1 MLTKNPAREKNDSS
15 RSVFSVLGPGIL
27 YAASAV
33 GVSHLIQGTRAGA
46 DYGLQLSFIIIIAC
60 FFKYP
65 CIRFGGDYAA
75 ATGQSLISNYRS
87 QGWWAFGIYSV
98 AQIISMVFVIAA
110 ISLFTQGLIQVALDF
125 EMNPILGVSLL
136 LGIVA
141 VILLTG
147 HYRLLETV
155 SKFIVAIFSILI
167 LLAVVLVAG
176 KIDWSFSKFLLPPID
191 VPMLLYMVAM
201 VGFMPTPTDASV
213 VQSLWTCARAE
224 EKGQLPSPSDAK
236 LDFNVGYIMSVVLA
250 LCFLV
255 LGTGVMHVSGTEL
268 ETSSVGFSRQLIELF
283 TETIGTW
290 SFPLISIATIFV
302 MLSTLIAVVDGM
314 TRVAVGIT
322 ESVLKEPSEKLYNIY
337 LGVLILLAILTLATM
352 LKSFTIFI
360 TITSVIVFVVSPILA
375 FLNHRAMWSDR
386 VPKDLQPG
394 ILLKYWSISGILFL
408 ILVTLTYLYFLL
420 FTVS

>member
-1 MLTKNPAREKNDSS
+1 MLFKNPARGKNDSS
-15 RSVFSVLGPGIL
+15 HSVFSVLGPGIL

-75 ATGQSLISNYRS
+75 ATGKSLISNYRS
-87 QGWWAFGIYSV
+87 QGWWAFSIYSV

-110 ISLFTQGLIQVALDF
+110 ISLFTQGLIQVALNF

-136 LGIVA
+136 LGIVTI
-141 VILLTG
+141 ILLTG
-147 HYRLLETV
+147 HYRFLETV

-176 KIDWSFSKFLLPPID
+176 KIDWSFSNVLLPPIN

-201 VGFMPTPTDASV
+201 IGFMPTPTDASV

-224 EKGQLPSPSDAK
+224 EKGNLPSPSDAK

-255 LGTGVMHVSGTEL
+255 LGAGVMYVPGTEL

-322 ESVLKEPSEKLYNIY
+322 ESVFKEPSEKLYNIY
-337 LGVLILLAILTLATM
+337 LGVLTLLAILILATM

-360 TITSVIVFVVSPILA
+360 NITSVIVFVVSPILA
-375 FLNHRAMWSDR
+375 FLNHRAMWSNL
-386 VPKDLQPG
+386 VPKDLQPSSVM
-394 ILLKYWSISGILFL
+394 KYWSISGIVFL
-408 ILVTLTYLYFLL
+408 ILVTLTYLYFWL
-420 FTVS
+420 FNVS

>member
-1 MLTKNPAREKNDSS
+1 
-15 RSVFSVLGPGIL
+15 
-27 YAASAV
+27 
-33 GVSHLIQGTRAGA
+33 
-46 DYGLQLSFIIIIAC
+46 
-60 FFKYP
+60 
-65 CIRFGGDYAA
+65 
-75 ATGQSLISNYRS
+75 
-87 QGWWAFGIYSV
+87 
-98 AQIISMVFVIAA
+98 
-110 ISLFTQGLIQVALDF
+110 
-125 EMNPILGVSLL
+125 
-136 LGIVA
+136 
-141 VILLTG
+141 
-147 HYRLLETV
+147 
-155 SKFIVAIFSILI
+155 
-167 LLAVVLVAG
+167 
-176 KIDWSFSKFLLPPID
+176 
-191 VPMLLYMVAM
+191 MLLYMVAM

-420 FTVS
+420 VNVS

>member
-1 MLTKNPAREKNDSS
+1 MFNKNPAREKNEPS
-15 RSVFSVLGPGIL
+15 RSVFSILGPGIL

-33 GVSHLIQGTRAGA
+33 GVSPLIQGTRAGA
-46 DYGLQLSFIIIIAC
+46 DYGLPLSFIIIITC
-60 FFKYP
+60 IFKYP

-110 ISLFTQGLIQVALDF
+110 ISLFTQGLLQVALDF
-125 EMNPILGVSLL
+125 EMHPILGVSLL

-141 VILLTG
+141 IILLTG
-147 HYRLLETV
+147 HYRLLETI

-176 KIDWSFSKFLLPPID
+176 KIEWSFSNVLLPPIN

-201 VGFMPTPTDASV
+201 IGFMPTPTDASV

-224 EKGQLPSPSDAK
+224 EKGQLPSPSDAI

-255 LGTGVMHVSGTEL
+255 LGAGVMHVPGTEL

-283 TETIGTW
+283 TETIGSW
-290 SFPLISIATIFV
+290 SFPLISIAIIFV

-322 ESVLKEPSEKLYNIY
+322 ESVSRKPSEKRYNIY
-337 LGVLILLAILTLATM
+337 LGVLTLLAILTLATM

-360 TITSVIVFVVSPILA
+360 NITSVIVFVVSPILA

-386 VPKDLQPG
+386 VPKDLQPS
-394 ILLKYWSISGILFL
+394 ILLKYWSITGIVFL
-408 ILVTLTYLYFLL
+408 SLVTLTYFYVLL

>member
-1 MLTKNPAREKNDSS
+1 MLFKNPARGKNDSS
-15 RSVFSVLGPGIL
+15 HSVFSVLGPGIL

-75 ATGQSLISNYRS
+75 ATGKSLISNYRS

-110 ISLFTQGLIQVALDF
+110 ISLFTQGLIQVALNF

-136 LGIVA
+136 LGIVTI
-141 VILLTG
+141 ILLTG
-147 HYRLLETV
+147 HYRFLETV

-176 KIDWSFSKFLLPPID
+176 KIDWSFSNVLLPPIN

-201 VGFMPTPTDASV
+201 IGFMPTPTDASV

-224 EKGQLPSPSDAK
+224 EKGNLPSPSDAK

-255 LGTGVMHVSGTEL
+255 LGAGVMYVPGTEL

-322 ESVLKEPSEKLYNIY
+322 ESVFKEPSEKLYNIY
-337 LGVLILLAILTLATM
+337 LGVLTLLAILILATM

-360 TITSVIVFVVSPILA
+360 NITSVIVFVVSPILA
-375 FLNHRAMWSDR
+375 FLNHRAMWSDL
-386 VPKDLQPG
+386 VPKDLQPSPVM
-394 ILLKYWSISGILFL
+394 KYWSISGIVFL
-408 ILVTLTYLYFLL
+408 ILVTLTYLYFWL
-420 FTVS
+420 FNVS

>member
-1 MLTKNPAREKNDSS
+1 MLFKNPARGKNDSS
-15 RSVFSVLGPGIL
+15 HSVFSVLGPGIL

-75 ATGQSLISNYRS
+75 ATGKSLISNYHS

-110 ISLFTQGLIQVALDF
+110 ISLFTQGLIQVALNF

-136 LGIVA
+136 LGIVTI
-141 VILLTG
+141 ILLTG
-147 HYRLLETV
+147 HYRFLETV

-176 KIDWSFSKFLLPPID
+176 KIDWSFSNVLLPPIN

-201 VGFMPTPTDASV
+201 IGFMPTPTDASV

-224 EKGQLPSPSDAK
+224 EKGNLPSPSDAK

-255 LGTGVMHVSGTEL
+255 LGAGVMYVPGTEL

-322 ESVLKEPSEKLYNIY
+322 ESVFKEPSEKLYNIY
-337 LGVLILLAILTLATM
+337 LGVLTLLAILILATM

-360 TITSVIVFVVSPILA
+360 NITSVIVFVVSPILA
-375 FLNHRAMWSDR
+375 FLNHRAMWSDL
-386 VPKDLQPG
+386 VPKDLQPSSVM
-394 ILLKYWSISGILFL
+394 KYWSISGIVFL
-408 ILVTLTYLYFLL
+408 ILVTLTYLYFWL
-420 FTVS
+420 FNVS

>member
-1 MLTKNPAREKNDSS
+1 MFNKNPAREKNEPS
-15 RSVFSVLGPGIL
+15 RSVFSILGPGIL

-46 DYGLQLSFIIIIAC
+46 DYGLQLSLIIIIAC

-110 ISLFTQGLIQVALDF
+110 ISLFTQGLLQVALDF
-125 EMNPILGVSLL
+125 EMHPILGVSLL

-141 VILLTG
+141 IILLTG
-147 HYRLLETV
+147 HYRLLETI

-176 KIDWSFSKFLLPPID
+176 KIEWSFSNVLLPPIN

-213 VQSLWTCARAE
+213 VQSLWTCARSE
-224 EKGQLPSPSDAK
+224 EKGQLPSPSDAI

-255 LGTGVMHVSGTEL
+255 LGAGVMYVPGTEL

-283 TETIGTW
+283 TETIGSW

-322 ESVLKEPSEKLYNIY
+322 ESVSRKPSEKCYNIY
-337 LGVLILLAILTLATM
+337 LGVLTLLAILTLATM

-360 TITSVIVFVVSPILA
+360 NITSVIVFVISPILA
-375 FLNHRAMWSDR
+375 FLNHRAMWSDQ
-386 VPKDLQPG
+386 VPKDLQPS
-394 ILLKYWSISGILFL
+394 ILLKYWSITGIVFL
-408 ILVTLTYLYFLL
+408 ILVTLTYLYVLL

>member
-1 MLTKNPAREKNDSS
+1 LFNKNPAREKNEPS
-15 RSVFSVLGPGIL
+15 RSVFSILGPGIL

-46 DYGLQLSFIIIIAC
+46 DYGLQLSLIIIITC
-60 FFKYP
+60 IFKYP

-110 ISLFTQGLIQVALDF
+110 ISLFTQGLLQVALDF
-125 EMNPILGVSLL
+125 EMHPILGVSLL

-141 VILLTG
+141 IILLTG
-147 HYRLLETV
+147 HYRLLETI

-176 KIDWSFSKFLLPPID
+176 KIEWSFSNVLLPPIN

-201 VGFMPTPTDASV
+201 IGFMPTPTDASV

-224 EKGQLPSPSDAK
+224 EKGQLPSPSDAI

-255 LGTGVMHVSGTEL
+255 LGAGVMHVPGTEL

-283 TETIGTW
+283 TETIGSW
-290 SFPLISIATIFV
+290 SFPLISIAIIFV

-322 ESVLKEPSEKLYNIY
+322 ESVSRKPSEKRYNIY
-337 LGVLILLAILTLATM
+337 LGVLTLLAILTLATM

-360 TITSVIVFVVSPILA
+360 NITSVIVFVVSPILA

-386 VPKDLQPG
+386 VPKDLQPS
-394 ILLKYWSISGILFL
+394 ILLKYWSITGIVFL
-408 ILVTLTYLYFLL
+408 SLVTLTYFYVLL

>member
-1 MLTKNPAREKNDSS
+1 MLFKNPARGKNDSS
-15 RSVFSVLGPGIL
+15 HSVFSVLGPGIL

-75 ATGQSLISNYRS
+75 ATGKSLISNYHS

-110 ISLFTQGLIQVALDF
+110 ISLFTQGLIQVALNF

-136 LGIVA
+136 LGIVTI
-141 VILLTG
+141 ILLTG
-147 HYRLLETV
+147 HYRFLETV

-176 KIDWSFSKFLLPPID
+176 KIDWSFSNVLLPPIN

-201 VGFMPTPTDASV
+201 IGFMPTPTDASV

-224 EKGQLPSPSDAK
+224 EKGNLPSPSDAK

-255 LGTGVMHVSGTEL
+255 LGAGVMYVPGTEL

-322 ESVLKEPSEKLYNIY
+322 ESVFKEPSEKLYNIY
-337 LGVLILLAILTLATM
+337 LGVLTLLAILILATM

-360 TITSVIVFVVSPILA
+360 NITSVIVFVVSPILA
-375 FLNHRAMWSDR
+375 FLNHRAMWSDL
-386 VPKDLQPG
+386 VPKDLQPSPVM
-394 ILLKYWSISGILFL
+394 KYWSISGIVFL
-408 ILVTLTYLYFLL
+408 ILVTLTYLYFWL
-420 FTVS
+420 FNVS

>member
-1 MLTKNPAREKNDSS
+1 MLIKNPAREKNDSS
-15 RSVFSVLGPGIL
+15 RSFFSILGPGIL

-46 DYGLQLSFIIIIAC
+46 DYGLQLSLIIIIAC

-110 ISLFTQGLIQVALDF
+110 ISLFTQGLLQVALDF
-125 EMNPILGVSLL
+125 EMHPILGVSLL
-136 LGIVA
+136 LGFV
-141 VILLTG
+141 VIILMTG
-147 HYRLLETV
+147 HYRVLETI

-176 KIDWSFSKFLLPPID
+176 KIEWSFSSVLLPPIN

-201 VGFMPTPTDASV
+201 IGFMPTPTDASV

-224 EKGQLPSPSDAK
+224 EKGQLPSPSDAI

-250 LCFLV
+250 LCFIV
-255 LGTGVMHVSGTEL
+255 LGAGVMYAPGTEL

-283 TETIGTW
+283 TETIGSW
-290 SFPLISIATIFV
+290 SFPLISVATIFV

-322 ESVLKEPSEKLYNIY
+322 ESVSRKPSQKLYNLY
-337 LGVLILLAILTLATM
+337 LGVLTLLAVLTLATM

-360 TITSVIVFVVSPILA
+360 NITSVIVFVVSPILA
-375 FLNHRAMWSDR
+375 FLNHRAMWSNR

-394 ILLKYWSISGILFL
+394 VVLKYWSISGIVFL
-408 ILVTLTYLYFLL
+408 ILITLTYLYFLL
-420 FTVS
+420 FSAL